1 MASAF
6 SHAAAALALGTAF
19 WRPALPA
26 RFWILGAACAVLPDL
41 DVIAFRFGI
50 PYEHVLG
57 HRGLSHSLFF
67 AALLAAV
74 VVALFFPRERQR
86 GRLWLFFFLATASH
100 ASLDALTTG
109 GLGVAFFAPL
119 ENSRYFF
126 PWRPIEVS
134 PLSISRFFT
143 VRGLMVLRSEFVWIW
158 LPSLVFATAAHV
170 LRNEQAKLP
179 RQPPSH

>member
-26 RFWILGAACAVLPDL
+26 RFWVLGAACAVLPDL

-57 HRGLSHSLFF
+57 HRGISHSLLF
-67 AALLAAV
+67 AALVAAV
-74 VVALFFPRERQR
+74 VVALFFSRERQR
-86 GRLWLFFFLATASH
+86 WGRLWLFFFLATASH
-100 ASLDALTTG
+100 AFLDALTTG

-143 VRGLMVLRSEFVWIW
+143 ARGLAVLRSEFLWVWV
-158 LPSLVFATAAHV
+158 PSLVFATGALVARRRKRPSSPRRAA
-170 LRNEQAKLP
+170 
-179 RQPPSH
+179 

>member
-57 HRGLSHSLFF
+57 HRGFSHSLLF
-67 AALLAAV
+67 AAVLAAV
-74 VVALFFPRERQR
+74 VVALFFSRELQR
-86 GRLWLFFFLATASH
+86 GRLWLYFFLATASH
-100 ASLDALTTG
+100 AFLDALTTG

-143 VRGLMVLRSEFVWIW
+143 ARGLAVLRSEFLWVWA
-158 LPSLVFATAAHV
+158 PSLAFAAAALAWRRGKRRSSLETAA
-170 LRNEQAKLP
+170 
-179 RQPPSH
+179 

>member
-19 WRPALPA
+19 WRPALPT
-26 RFWILGAACAVLPDL
+26 RFWVLGAICAVLPDL
-41 DVIAFRFGI
+41 DVIAFRVGI

-67 AALLAAV
+67 AALLAVA
-74 VVALFFPRERQR
+74 VVALFFSREQQHW

-100 ASLDALTTG
+100 ALLDALTTG
-109 GLGVAFFAPL
+109 GLGVALFAPL

-134 PLSISRFFT
+134 PLSVSRFFSA
-143 VRGLMVLRSEFVWIW
+143 RGLAVLRSELLWVW
-158 LPSLVFATAAHV
+158 LPALVFAVAVLLWRRGHRSPPRSLAA
-170 LRNEQAKLP
+170 
-179 RQPPSH
+179 

>member
-19 WRPALPA
+19 WRPAVPA
-26 RFWILGAACAVLPDL
+26 RFWILGTACAVLPDL
-41 DVIAFRFGI
+41 DVVAFRFGI

-57 HRGLSHSLFF
+57 HRGFSHSLLF
-67 AALLAAV
+67 AALLATA
-74 VVALFFPRERQR
+74 VVALFFSRERQR
-86 GRLWLFFFLATASH
+86 GRLWLFFFFATASH
-100 ASLDALTTG
+100 AFLDALTTG

-143 VRGLMVLRSEFVWIW
+143 ARGLAVLRSELVWVW
-158 LPSLVFATAAHV
+158 LPSLVFAAGV
-170 LRNEQAKLP
+170 LLWRRGQGEQMRERGK
-179 RQPPSH
+179 S

>member
-57 HRGLSHSLFF
+57 HRGFSHSLLF

-74 VVALFFPRERQR
+74 VVTLFFSRERQR
-86 GRLWLFFFLATASH
+86 GGLWLFFFLATASH
-100 ASLDALTTG
+100 AFLDALTTG

-143 VRGLMVLRSEFVWIW
+143 ARGLAVLRSEIVWVW
-158 LPSLVFATAAHV
+158 LPSLVYAVGV
-170 LRNEQAKLP
+170 LGLRRWEVKSSA
-179 RQPPSH
+179 